1 MYKKEKKKKKQS
13 SSAYLLHQCC
23 NNYYAEKYL
32 FTSALS
38 CCCLAATVS
47 PVINCNDGFNGG
59 CEQVCNPGPP
69 ASCGCSTVGL
79 VPSPTNRRTCVGA
92 FTVLLHGLVVCCCY
106 AFATVGCVAQLAERR
121 SLVGELTLSCA
132 RPAVDG

>member
-59 CEQVCNPGPP
+59 CEQLCNPGPP
-69 ASCGCSTVGL
+69 ARCQCSTVGL

-92 FTVLLHGLVVCCCY
+92 FTVLLHRLVVCL
-106 AFATVGCVAQLAERR
+106 FVVVVVMP
-121 SLVGELTLSCA
+121 SLPVLLLLLLTNMIKESY
-132 RPAVDG
+132 